1 MTELNRWKMAATVF
15 ALCIATVTTAPSQTF
30 KTLADFNG
38 TNGNGSAPAYMALA
52 QGTNGNLYG
61 TTETGGADFYNDGT
75 IFQLTPTGT
84 LTTTHTFEGTDG
96 AGPLA
101 GLLLALDGSFY
112 GTTSAGGDLSCS
124 AGNGFG
130 CGTVFR
136 ITASGALTTLHAF
149 EGIPNDGQM
158 PAGVLLQATNGN
170 IYGTTADGG
179 AYGGGS
185 IFKMSPVGDLTIWQ
199 SFVNEAYPYA
209 GVIEGTNGDF
219 YGTTS
224 MGGFDCNSK
233 LGCGTVYKTTSGG
246 MPIIL
251 HTFCSEA
258 QCADGAQPYA
268 NLVQGTGGDFYGT
281 TTLGGDVTC
290 NAPNGCGTVFKITA
304 GGTLTTLHTFEGADG
319 AAPYAGL
326 IRATDG
332 NFYGTTKRGGL
343 NNDGTIFELT
353 PDGVLTTLHS
363 FSGTDG
369 SIPNGGLLQ
378 ATNGTLYGTTS
389 IGGPSNDGT
398 VFSFSNRLGPF
409 VAFVRAAG
417 KVGQTGGILGQGFTG
432 TTAVSLNGIPAN
444 FKVISNTYLAVTVPA
459 GATTGYVKV
468 NTPTGVLT
476 SNVPFHVIP

>member
-1 MTELNRWKMAATVF
+1 MTKLNGWKMAATVF
-15 ALCIATVTTAPSQTF
+15 ALCIATVVAAHSQTF
-30 KTLADFNG
+30 KTLANFSG
-38 TNGNGSAPAYMALA
+38 TNGSGLGYMALV

-61 TTETGGADFYNDGT
+61 TTETGGPNNDGT

-84 LTTTHTFEGTDG
+84 LTTAHTFEGTDG
-96 AGPLA
+96 ARPLA

-112 GTTSAGGDLSCS
+112 GTTSFGGDLSCS
-124 AGNGFG
+124 AGNSFG
-130 CGTVFR
+130 CGTAFR
-136 ITASGALTTLHAF
+136 MSASGALTMLHVF

-158 PAGVLLQATNGN
+158 PVGVLLQATNGN

-179 AYGGGS
+179 AYGAGS
-185 IFKMSPVGDLTIWQ
+185 IFKLSPAGDLTIWQ
-199 SFVNEAYPYA
+199 SLVNEATPYA

-224 MGGFDCNSK
+224 IGGYDYTSK
-233 LGCGTVYKTTSGG
+233 LGCGTVYKIASGG
-246 MPIIL
+246 TPIIL

-258 QCADGAQPYA
+258 QCPDGAQPYA
-268 NLVQGTGGDFYGT
+268 NLVQGTGGAFYGT
-281 TTLGGDVTC
+281 TSLGGDFTC
-290 NAPNGCGTVFKITA
+290 HAPDGCGTVFKITA
-304 GGTLTTLHTFEGADG
+304 GGTLTTLYTFEGADG

-326 IRATDG
+326 ILATDG
-332 NFYGTTKRGGL
+332 NFYGTTKLGGP

-353 PDGVLTTLHS
+353 PEGVLTTLHT
-363 FSGTDG
+363 FAGTDG
-369 SIPNGGLLQ
+369 DVPNGGLLQ

-389 IGGPSNDGT
+389 IGGTSNNGT
-398 VFSFSNRLGPF
+398 VFSFSNGLGPF
-409 VAFVRAAG
+409 VAFVRAVG

-444 FKVISNTYLAVTVPA
+444 FKVISDTYLAVTVPA

-468 NTPTGVLT
+468 NTPAGLLS